1 MSTLETPSGKS
12 PSFTSME
19 RGRKSGVPILQGEV
33 RIGKGQKRHAQ
44 HQRLTPDEM
53 GNQREKTLS
62 FPSRQVLTTVEKK
75 HNSTTYGFQPKKGKK
90 NQERKVTPPMIK
102 SSFLIRTGKS
112 RTRYYNAG
120 KNPRQVSFFL
130 CLRRTARLP

>member
-90 NQERKVTPPMIK
+90 PRAQGHPSNDKILLFDPNRQK
-102 SSFLIRTGKS
+102 SE
-112 RTRYYNAG
+112 
-120 KNPRQVSFFL
+120 
-130 CLRRTARLP
+130 